1 MTVSSTPTPSDTAR
15 SVVDRVLGYL
25 DAQNRTPAADSLRA
39 QREAPKGS
47 KPSIVVA
54 GEDKRGKSS
63 LVNALLTSPDLS
75 PVGAKV
81 VTGAPVRFFHAPAAV
96 AEIWRYGS
104 TTPEPTDV
112 ETARRLATVDGNPG
126 NEQNIESIAIGLQL
140 PALQYMDIV
149 DTPGVGGL
157 SSGHAALTVQSLHS
171 ADALLFVVDAAGPMR
186 AAELAFLRR
195 ASARLQAVV
204 LVVTKTDVNPGWRQI
219 LQDDVRI
226 LAEQAPRFAG
236 CATAGVS
243 SVSALRALAL
253 DDPEFAAE
261 IRVESGIA
269 GLEQMLRS
277 EISDAVER
285 VRLQNLLRAAISRL
299 AVVERDLV
307 ERCVASAP
315 DSVGL
320 DALNG
325 QVAALAALRQDRMDW
340 HARLDGDIRKLVL
353 TRQDV
358 CARRTL
364 EIRHR
369 YEERARDAKSTEF
382 QSMPGEVLAE
392 LTALAGELNEFAA
405 QRLAEITTGLLDDL
419 EQQVSVRRGIEQIA
433 GIGLS
438 GMAVPYAPTGRRLA
452 YGERMA
458 MLTELG
464 RGRSL
469 LSLASGSSAF
479 AFLAPPFGLIL
490 GVGLGGLFAFTSW
503 RAHSRQGQAAD
514 FRVWLQEQVTN
525 AQLTI
530 RNGFAMQIVDLQNQ
544 IKSTVRRVLSEREQ
558 ALTNSIEEAN
568 ALNRTEERTRTEIR
582 RRLERN
588 AAAARSLRLEATATL
603 RALGVVDQ

>member
-1 MTVSSTPTPSDTAR
+1 MTAAPDPAVQAR
-15 SVVDRVLGYL
+15 SIVERVLAYL
-25 DAQNRTPAADSLRA
+25 DAQKRTPAADSLRT
-39 QREAPKGS
+39 QRDTPRGG

-81 VTGAPVRFFHAPAAV
+81 VTGAPVRFFHSSTPEAK
-96 AEIWRYGS
+96 IHRYGS
-104 TTPEPTDV
+104 TEPEVTDV
-112 ETARRLATVDGNPG
+112 ETARELATVDGNPG
-126 NEQNIESIAIGLQL
+126 NEQNIQSIAIGLPI
-140 PALQYMDIV
+140 PALEWLDII

-157 SSGHAALTVQSLHS
+157 SSGHAALTLQSLNS
-171 ADALLFVVDAAGPMR
+171 ADALLFVVDAAAPMR
-186 AAELAFLRR
+186 AAELTFLRR

-204 LVVTKTDVNPGWRQI
+204 LVVTKTDVHPGWRRI

-243 SVSALRALAL
+243 AVSALRALTM

-261 IRVESGIA
+261 IRIESGIA
-269 GLEQMLRS
+269 GLEEMLRV
-277 EISDAVER
+277 EIGAAVER

-299 AVVERDLV
+299 VVVERDLLD
-307 ERCVASAP
+307 RRAASAP
-315 DSVGL
+315 ESGGMDAL
-320 DALNG
+320 DA

-340 HARLDGDIRKLVL
+340 HGRLDGDIRKLTL
-353 TRQDV
+353 TRQDI

-364 EIRHR
+364 ELRHR
-369 YEERARDAKSTEF
+369 YEERVRDAKTREI

-405 QRLAEITTGLLDDL
+405 QRLAEITSGLLDDL
-419 EQQVSVRRGIEQIA
+419 EQQVVVQRGIQEIA

-438 GMAVPYAPTGRRLA
+438 GMAVPFAPTGRRLA
-452 YGERMA
+452 HGERMA
-458 MLTELG
+458 MLSELG

-469 LSLASGSSAF
+469 MSLASGSSAL
-479 AFLAPPFGLIL
+479 AFLAPPFGIVL

-503 RAHSRQGQAAD
+503 RAHSRQGQAAE
-514 FRVWLQEQVTN
+514 FRIWLQEQVTN

-530 RNGFAMQIVDLQNQ
+530 RNGFAMQVVDLQNE
-544 IKSTVRRVLSEREQ
+544 IKSTVRRALAEREQ
-558 ALTNSIEEAN
+558 ALKASIDEATV
-568 ALNRTEERTRTEIR
+568 LRRVEERSRTEIQH
-582 RRLERN
+582 RLERN
-588 AAAARSLRLEATATL
+588 AAVARSLRQEAAATL
-603 RALGVVDQ
+603 SALGLVDV